1 MATTNQTASPKKSQ
15 GFTGIRAAFWVIV
28 VCFIIAVCFF
38 KFFLGSPSHFVGG
51 DPEGA
56 VLNSNIWGT
65 IYKGGVVVP
74 VIHTLLLSV
83 IALSIERL
91 LALRTAFGKGS
102 LPKFVANIKAALN
115 ANDFKK
121 AQDLCDKQKGSV
133 ANVVY
138 ASLNAYKAMNDG
150 ANASLKKSQKV
161 AKIQQAHEE
170 ATQLEMPTLTMNL
183 PLIATIVTL
192 GTLTGLLG
200 TVTGMIRSFAALAAG
215 GGGDSLALSAG
226 ISEALINTAFGI
238 ATSWCAVI
246 SYNYFTNKI
255 DKLTFAL
262 DEVGYSIAQTYEANH
277 ADEA

>member
-38 KFFLGSPSHFVGG
+38 KFFLGSPSHFVNG

-183 PLIATIVTL
+183 PLVATIVTL